1 MELYEIRS
9 SHGRR
14 IQLPINVTKDGLED
28 SVESILSVI
37 EQLIALELHINMLKN
52 SNALFY
58 IMEIKTNY
66 KNTYK
71 TWEFELT
78 PKNADFVNNAVMQL
92 APLLRLEIECNLL
105 RTLL

>member
-1 MELYEIRS
+1 MEIYEIRS

-14 IQLPINVTKDGLED
+14 VQLPILVTKDGLEN

-37 EQLIALELHINMLKN
+37 EQLIVLELNIIMLKN
-52 SNALFY
+52 DNALFY
-58 IMEIKTNY
+58 KIEIKTNY

-71 TWEFELT
+71 TWEFEFA
-78 PKNADFVNNAVMQL
+78 PKNIDFINNEVMKL
-92 APLLRLEIECNLL
+92 TKLLRLEIECNIL